1 MKLAAD
7 RFRTNKWVILSILG
21 ISVFLVIIAFIVK
34 ALMFSY
40 QCNVIYNQVS
50 VHAGNN
56 ELTMYGEYD
65 GAIVEITYENRF
77 PIWDT
82 VSDKMVEFTSADK
95 TPDEKP
101 VTLCF
106 EDGFLMELYPTDSK
120 DLFVKHVNNDKV
132 KYYYIKNTNYFDYL
146 VKMVSL
152 EGWYV
157 ANKSTSD

>member
-1 MKLAAD
+1 MKLVSG

-21 ISVFLVIIAFIVK
+21 ISVFLVIIAFIVR

-40 QCNVIYNQVS
+40 QCNIIYNQVS
-50 VHAGNN
+50 AHIGNN
-56 ELTMYGEYD
+56 DLVMYGEYN
-65 GAIVEITYENRF
+65 GEIVEVTYENRF

-82 VSDKMVEFTSADK
+82 VSDKMVEFTSSDK
-95 TPDEKP
+95 TPEEKP
-101 VTLCF
+101 VTLHF

-132 KYYYIKNTNYFDYL
+132 EYYYIKNTNYFDYL

-152 EGWYV
+152 EGWSV
-157 ANKSTSD
+157 ANKSVNN

>member
-1 MKLAAD
+1 MKLAAG
-7 RFRTNKWVILSILG
+7 RFRTNKWVILSIFG
-21 ISVFLVIIAFIVK
+21 ISLLLIIIVFIVR

-40 QCNVIYNQVS
+40 QCNIIYNQVS
-50 VHAGNN
+50 AHAGNN
-56 ELTMYGEYD
+56 DLAMHGEYN
-65 GAIVEITYENRF
+65 GEIVEITYENRF

-95 TPDEKP
+95 MPDEKP
-101 VTLCF
+101 VTLSF

-152 EGWYV
+152 EGWSV
-157 ANKSTSD
+157 ANKSVNN